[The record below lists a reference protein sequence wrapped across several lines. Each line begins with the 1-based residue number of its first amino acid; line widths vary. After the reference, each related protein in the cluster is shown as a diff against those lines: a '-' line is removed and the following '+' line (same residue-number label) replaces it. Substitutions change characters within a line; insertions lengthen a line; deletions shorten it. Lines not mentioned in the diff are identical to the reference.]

1 MESQKI
7 KEDRRSKFLK
17 KMEMKNKPNKKE
29 SNNNKL
35 KQTNKID
42 NIPQDKNLDNHNQTS
57 FYNKKSNLNEKNLN
71 QNNEILNQNLQKELL
86 NNIFNNQ
93 SKKEIDFK
101 SIIEQQNKYD
111 YMMNFQN
118 IIKKILII
126 ILSIIHC
133 INYPPLDNEF
143 VFKYTF
149 IILELSSFF
158 FNRYYY
164 SKKADLRK
172 KMINSNIDN
181 DRQNQIEKLIQ
192 TLLNNFGFLSQIF
205 VFFKAFKD
213 VISDISILISIN
225 VIYFIIKSKD

>member
-17 KMEMKNKPNKKE
+17 KMEMKNKANKKE

-86 NNIFNNQ
+86 NNNQ